1 MTRTLIILA
10 LACALAPAVLA
21 QQHATLTRST
31 SDAARGTSDAA
42 ATSISGYVTDAETG
56 ETLIGANVQIRAR
69 SIGAVTNKSGYYTI
83 SNVPDGRHLV
93 TVSFIGYKKY
103 ETTVTVERRRSVRV
117 DITLTPEAVSLGEVV
132 VEQRREDDAREIV
145 VSRINI
151 PAAQIQQIRVGGEAD
166 VFRSI
171 QYLPGVLASSQI
183 SSGLYIRGGSP
194 DQTLVLLDG
203 STVYNPTH
211 LFGFFSTFNPD
222 AVKDVDLIK
231 GGYPAEYGGRLS
243 AVLDLTQK
251 DGNANR
257 FGGTGSLGLISSRL
271 SLEGPLGNGSW
282 FVGGRR
288 TYIDA
293 ITPIFETPEDPLP
306 DYYFYDLN
314 AKISQRFGDADRVSL
329 SAFRSADEMAFD
341 NNAGFRGT
349 IGINNTNSAARWTHL
364 FSEDVFSV
372 FTLSW
377 SRYENAFTNDAAG
390 FAVRVSNSIEDW
402 TLKGNVEWL
411 PTTDLTLKTGI
422 EVNAYT
428 FEFKQNFTGDAD
440 ANDGRRSGGGLLN
453 LRTDDVIGSGFGQ
466 INWQLTER
474 FSAQAGLRA
483 NYYQLRDLATWDPR
497 FALRYQYDTD
507 IALKAAWGVYH
518 QYFHL
523 AAIPDFSFFDTWL
536 PTDETV
542 EPGKSV
548 QYVLGLETRPTSD
561 IDFNV
566 ELYYKRL
573 SSLSELN
580 QFATRGTTVRDY
592 FYSGRGEAYGIEFF
606 AQKKLGRFTGWAG
619 YALGYV
625 NEQFDEIN
633 GGRWFRPKWDRRHD
647 LKIVGA
653 YKINDRWDVGATFT
667 FQTGQSYTGMTSR
680 TESRLPGDNVGR
692 GVTVPADRYGLRLP
706 PSHQLNLN
714 VNYNTTIFGLPAKL
728 LLDVF
733 NVYSRRDIWFRF
745 YDTQED
751 VTVVRDTRLLPIL
764 PSVALEVKF

>member
-1 MTRTLIILA
+1 MKRFLIILA
-10 LACALAPAVLA
+10 FACTLAAAAPA
-21 QQHATLTRST
+21 QQQ
-31 SDAARGTSDAA
+31 AALVHTDPAASRLPDAA
-42 ATSISGYVTDAETG
+42 ATSITGYVTDAETG

-69 SIGAVTNKSGYYTI
+69 SMGAVTNKSGWYTI
-83 SNVPDGRHLV
+83 ANVPDGRHVL
-93 TVSFIGYKKY
+93 TVSFIGYKPF
-103 ETTVTVERRRSVRV
+103 ETTVTVERRKSVRL
-117 DITLTPEAVSLGEVV
+117 DITLVPEAYALGEVV
-132 VEQRREDDAREIV
+132 VEQRRMDDTREITL
-145 VSRINI
+145 SRINI
-151 PAAQIQQIRVGGEAD
+151 PAAQIQQIRIGGEAD

-231 GGYPAEYGGRLS
+231 GGYPAEFGGRMS

-271 SLEGPLGNGSW
+271 SLEGPLGRGSW

-288 TYIDA
+288 TYIDVL
-293 ITPIFETPEDPLP
+293 TSLLETPEDPLP

-314 AKISQRFGDADRVSL
+314 AKLTQQFGEADRVSL
-329 SAFRSADEMAFD
+329 SGFRSADELAFN

-349 IGINNTNSAARWTHL
+349 IGINNTNGAARWTHL
-364 FSEDVFSV
+364 FSEEVFSV
-372 FTLSW
+372 FNLSW
-377 SRYENAFTNDAAG
+377 SRYENAFANDAAG
-390 FAVRVSNSIEDW
+390 FAIRVSNSIEDW

-411 PTTDLTLKTGI
+411 PSSDLTLKTGF
-422 EVNAYT
+422 ELNNYT
-428 FEFKQNFTGDAD
+428 FEFKQNFTGNAD
-440 ANDGRRSGGGLLN
+440 ENDGRTSGGGLLN
-453 LRTDDVIGSGFGQ
+453 LTATDIIGAGFGQ

-483 NYYQLRDLATWDPR
+483 NYYDVRKLATLDPR

-507 IALKAAWGVYH
+507 IAIKAAWGVYH

-523 AAIPDFSFFDTWL
+523 AALPDFSFFDTWL
-536 PTDETV
+536 PTDSTV
-542 EPGKSV
+542 DPGRAV
-548 QYVLGLETRPTSD
+548 QYVLGVETRPASD

-566 ELYYKRL
+566 EVYYKQL
-573 SSLSELN
+573 SNLSALN

-606 AQKKLGRFTGWAG
+606 LQKRMGRFTGWAG
-619 YALGYV
+619 YALGYT
-625 NEQFDEIN
+625 NEQFAEIN
-633 GGRWFRPKWDRRHD
+633 DGRWFRPKWDRRHD
-647 LKIVGA
+647 LKLVGS
-653 YKINDRWDVGATFT
+653 YKLNDRWDVGATFT

-680 TESRLPGDNVGR
+680 TESRLPGDNVGK
-692 GVTVPADRYGLRLP
+692 GVTVPADRFGLRLP

-714 VNYNTTIFGLPAKL
+714 VNYNTTLFGLPMKL
-728 LLDVF
+728 LVDVF

-745 YDTQED
+745 YDTQGG

-764 PSVALEVKF
+764 PSVAVEVKF